1 MSIEINDLD
10 NVGQE
15 VNQITDLSTNEI
27 EVIHIDGV
35 SNIPLIKGDVGEKG
49 ETGPANCLQIGIVE
63 EGDEASATIT
73 GETPNQILNLI
84 LPRGEQGEKGEQGIQ
99 GEKGEPGATYDDT
112 EVRNKIISITQ
123 HIYQLKIT
131 SNINAGAEVTLPCYY
146 QVGQEVLDVYLDTER
161 LALSSD
167 DAGTDG
173 HYREIGD
180 ADSISN
186 KIKTTTDWQ
195 LETGDILTLVVR
207 GEYNA
212 NT

>member
-1 MSIEINDLD
+1 MEIIEFKGATKVKNAY
-10 NVGQE
+10 V
-15 VNQITDLSTNEI
+15 EI
-27 EVIHIDGV
+27 EGTQYEVV
-35 SNIPLIKGDVGEKG
+35 
-49 ETGPANCLQIGIVE
+49 PAE
-63 EGDEASATIT
+63 YS
-73 GETPNQILNLI
+73 GETPLTPYNINRMQENL
-84 LPRGEQGEKGEQGIQ
+84 L
-99 GEKGEPGATYDDT
+99 T
-112 EVRNKIISITQ
+112 

-167 DAGTDG
+167 DAGADG

>member
-1 MSIEINDLD
+1 M
-10 NVGQE
+10 
-15 VNQITDLSTNEI
+15 
-27 EVIHIDGV
+27 
-35 SNIPLIKGDVGEKG
+35 
-49 ETGPANCLQIGIVE
+49 QIGLVE

-73 GETPNQILNLI
+73 GEAPNQILNLI

-131 SNINAGAEVTLPCYY
+131 SNINAGTEVTLPCYY

>member
-1 MSIEINDLD
+1 MEIIEFKGATKIKNAY
-10 NVGQE
+10 VGIEGMQYE
-15 VNQITDLSTNEI
+15 V
-27 EVIHIDGV
+27 V
-35 SNIPLIKGDVGEKG
+35 
-49 ETGPANCLQIGIVE
+49 PAE
-63 EGDEASATIT
+63 YS
-73 GETPNQILNLI
+73 GETPLTPYNINRMQENL
-84 LPRGEQGEKGEQGIQ
+84 L
-99 GEKGEPGATYDDT
+99 T
-112 EVRNKIISITQ
+112 

-173 HYREIGD
+173 QYREIGD

-186 KIKTTTDWQ
+186 KIKTTTDLQ

-207 GEYNA
+207 GEYDA